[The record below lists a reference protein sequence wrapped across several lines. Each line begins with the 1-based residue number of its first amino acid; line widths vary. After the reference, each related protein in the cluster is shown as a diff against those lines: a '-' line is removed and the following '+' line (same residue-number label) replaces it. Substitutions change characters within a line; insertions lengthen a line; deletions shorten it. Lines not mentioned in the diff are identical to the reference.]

1 MISFAVAGLTLPW
14 WLPLVAALAITLVT
28 SMIGLS
34 GPFLLVPFQVSI
46 LGFASPAASATTL
59 VFNLVAIPGG
69 LYRYGR
75 EGRLYWPL
83 ALVIAAGGAP
93 GTLAGAWLR
102 THWLAERAAFEPFA
116 ALVLLYLAWRLLA
129 AWRVGSG
136 VDGDKGAVQRV
147 AKGAGQPTDQ
157 GTDKGADE
165 AGIQEVV
172 EGAIPDAGVSGLA
185 GKRLC
190 LRLAYADREYG
201 IGVPSLLGFS
211 FLVGVVGTA
220 YGIGGG
226 SFMVPLCLLV
236 YRLPI
241 HAIAGATLAATFITS
256 AFALLAYGGLPAPPG
271 VSTGPDWLLGLAFG
285 GGGLVGAYLGAR
297 LQRYVPQRWLKGL
310 LGLLLLGL
318 ALSYAWPAMAS
329 FLVSAS
335 WP

>member
-14 WLPLVAALAITLVT
+14 WLPLVAALSITLVT

-34 GPFLLVPFQVSI
+34 GAFLLVPFQISI

-75 EGRLYWPL
+75 DGRLYWPL

-116 ALVLLYLAWRLLA
+116 ALVLLYLAWRLLP
-129 AWRVGSG
+129 AWREGGGADGGGAAARPVARIAVPAAGSG
-136 VDGDKGAVQRV
+136 RRAGKHRCLSLAH
-147 AKGAGQPTDQ
+147 AGQ
-157 GTDKGADE
+157 E
-165 AGIQEVV
+165 
-172 EGAIPDAGVSGLA
+172 
-185 GKRLC
+185 
-190 LRLAYADREYG
+190 YA

-297 LQRYVPQRWLKGL
+297 LQRHVPQRWLKGL

-318 ALSYAWPAMAS
+318 ALSYAWPAVTRL
-329 FLVSAS
+329 LVSGS